1 MRKSNIQK
9 LLVWTGIITML
20 SSSQALARPN
30 GVPPV
35 IMSNQSLIQPYWKEA
50 SVVQVYLTA
59 NGNSLGSSLM
69 VSAYSDSKKISG
81 TMYLQK
87 LNNGKWTNVTSWKI
101 SGTGDVTME
110 RSCKGTSGVTYRVNT
125 VVKVGTETITEYS
138 NEVDT

>member
-1 MRKSNIQK
+1 MRKRNIQK
-9 LLVWTGIITML
+9 LLIWTGIITML
-20 SSSQALARPN
+20 SSSQAFARNN

-50 SVVQVYLTA
+50 SIVQVYLTA
-59 NGNSLGSSLM
+59 SGNSLGSSLM
-69 VSAYSDSKKISG
+69 VSAYSDSAKISG

-110 RSCKGTSGVTYRVNT
+110 KSYKGTSRVTYRVKT

-138 NEVDT
+138 SEVDT

>member
-20 SSSQALARPN
+20 SSSQVFARPN
-30 GVPPV
+30 GVTPA

-59 NGNSLGSSLM
+59 NGNSLASSLM

-110 RSCKGTSGVTYRVNT
+110 RSYKGTSGVTYRVKT

>member
-1 MRKSNIQK
+1 MRKRNIRK
-9 LLVWTGIITML
+9 LLIWTGIITML
-20 SSSQALARPN
+20 SSSQALARAN

-69 VSAYSDSKKISG
+69 VSAYSDSSKISG

-87 LNNGKWTNVTSWKI
+87 LNNGKWTNVTAWKI

-110 RSCKGTSGVTYRVNT
+110 RSYNGTSRVTYRVKT